1 MVKMARITEQ
11 SVYRLSYD
19 IGGREYERISSKL
32 REFITEIS
40 VNQF

>member
-1 MVKMARITEQ
+1 MVKMTRLTEQ

-19 IGGREYERISSKL
+19 IGGRKYERISSKL
-32 REFITEIS
+32 WKFIIEIS